1 MEEEAAGQAAPR
13 TEDHASI
20 AAVAEEETE
29 ATEETGKAVGA
40 AAATKTATTAETH
53 PEVQKVPEVLEVPG
67 AQEARVWD
75 CWAPPRLD
83 SRPSCPRRTVNRNSN
98 NPRREKTAALLL
110 WGHRDQTRQATSLR
124 LKGRQQQSRRPRV
137 K

>member
-1 MEEEAAGQAAPR
+1 MEEEAGQAAPR

-53 PEVQKVPEVLEVPG
+53 PKVPEVLEVPG